1 MENSSLKKFAEDL
14 SSSSPTPGGGAVAA
28 LNLTLAA
35 SLLEMVIQLSINKK
49 RFSDFNKELT
59 QYLKSLGEI
68 RRSGLELMAE
78 DEKVF
83 KELMTIYKQENPGN
97 ISLDEKLKQASE
109 PGIKVMKS
117 CEDLV
122 KIARKMT
129 HITNENLVSDI
140 EVAVAN
146 IMAATSGAL
155 SNIFIN
161 IRSLSDKKASQK
173 ILNDNLEK
181 KIYISEACEII
192 LQDTELP

>member
-1 MENSSLKKFAEDL
+1 MENGSLKKFAEDL

-28 LNLTLAA
+28 LNLALAA

-49 RFSDFNKELT
+49 RFSEFKKELT
-59 QYLKSLGEI
+59 QYLKNLGEI

-83 KELMTIYKQENPGN
+83 KELMIVFKQKHPGKV
-97 ISLDEKLKQASE
+97 SLDEKLIQASE
-109 PGIKVMKS
+109 PGLKIMKN

-122 KIARKMT
+122 KIAREMT
-129 HITNENLVSDI
+129 HITNKNLVSDI

-146 IMAATSGAL
+146 IMAASAGAL

-161 IRSLSDKKASQK
+161 IRSLSDKKTSQK

-181 KIYISEACEII
+181 KIFIGEACEII